1 MQSMN
6 KQSGLTFLTIVLIM
20 AVFGFFVLL
29 ALKITPIYIENNSVK
44 TVLHKLENDA
54 SVKRKTVAG
63 IRKMIAHGFRI
74 NSIYDFPKENIKI
87 KKTKNRLIIDL
98 TYDKVE
104 PIVANV
110 SVMVSFSDK
119 IDMEIL
125 P

>member
-6 KQSGLTFLTIVLIM
+6 KQSGLTLITIILIM